1 MIIFRMTAEAV
12 LEPCPIDDVFC
23 TAAVRIERLGPRH
36 RLVFATPSS
45 AYEEP
50 RMNKHDLHVLAK
62 LVLTDDALHA
72 LLRAIPQY
80 LHVRAAP
87 SAPAT
92 SEARLN

>member
-23 TAAVRIERLGPRH
+23 TAAVRIERLGPCH

-45 AYEEP
+45 AYDEP
-50 RMNKHDLHVLAK
+50 RMNKHDLHVVAK
-62 LVLTDDALHA
+62 LVLTDDALQ
-72 LLRAIPQY
+72 RAIPQY

-87 SAPAT
+87 SSPAT
-92 SEARLN
+92 SEARLK

>member
-12 LEPCPIDDVFC
+12 LEPARLMTCSALLPF
-23 TAAVRIERLGPRH
+23 AIERLGPCH

-45 AYEEP
+45 AYDEP
-50 RMNKHDLHVLAK
+50 RMNKHDLHVVAK
-62 LVLTDDALHA
+62 PVLTDDALHA

>member
-23 TAAVRIERLGPRH
+23 TAAVRIERLGPCH

-45 AYEEP
+45 AYDEP
-50 RMNKHDLHVLAK
+50 RMNKHDLHVVAK
-62 LVLTDDALHA
+62 LVLTDDACNG
-72 LLRAIPQY
+72 PF
-80 LHVRAAP
+80 HVRAAP

-92 SEARLN
+92 SEARLK